1 MASSSQL
8 ILVTILGISIAAILI
23 IYTMKGGLKM
33 IVYTTH
39 CPVCVV
45 VENLLKEKK
54 IPFEEVTDVEIMKEK
69 GITSVPV
76 IEESGVSYVGS
87 EAVQYVLGL

>member
-1 MASSSQL
+1 M
-8 ILVTILGISIAAILI
+8 VAILI
-23 IYTMKGGLKM
+23 IYTTKGGLKM

-76 IEESGVSYVGS
+76 IEESGINYVGS